1 MSIDIV
7 DLLQIIHID
16 KSQTAIMLLHF
27 LKDQLF
33 TLMTHRKTSQIIQAF
48 PCLSLPIQL
57 QLADFISTMFL
68 SHLVIAGTFLTIFIT
83 IFAGISSRERRNI
96 TSFR

>member
-33 TLMTHRKTSQIIQAF
+33 TLMTHGKTSQIIQAF
-48 PCLSLPIQL
+48 PGLSLPGQL
-57 QLADFISTMFL
+57 QLADAVHCL
-68 SHLVIAGTFLTIFIT
+68 DQ
-83 IFAGISSRERRNI
+83 RNDQQDHQ
-96 TSFR
+96 SGCDKNP